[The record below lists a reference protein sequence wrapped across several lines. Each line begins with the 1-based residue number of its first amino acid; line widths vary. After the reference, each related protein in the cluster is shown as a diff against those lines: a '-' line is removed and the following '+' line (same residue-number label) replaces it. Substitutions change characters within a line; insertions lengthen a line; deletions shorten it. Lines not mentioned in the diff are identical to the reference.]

1 MTRQVLASLG
11 FFGFLASF
19 SFAQDE
25 TGKKL
30 AALEEQYRESLV
42 RVRYTQQV
50 RLSTAEPPQ
59 EEELLTTGIVV
70 SEDGVVM
77 ASAIVFEPFN
87 QIPQGLGIRF
97 PASVTRADAEIR
109 EVRIRLDGEEF
120 SATLLGR
127 DTDVDV
133 AFFRIEAEGRTF
145 EPVVFSAD
153 QFATVGQEVAVLSRL
168 PDPLGPNLAVEF
180 TRVQSVVT
188 KPQEGFLVATGSSDP
203 VGSLVC
209 DLEGNPLGMIDA
221 LMVPP
226 PQVNFRN
233 PLSLISVIRNLPK
246 SVGRGLV
253 RHGALLAT
261 AAADPPDEREAKR
274 GWLGVEM
281 QPLTPELASHMKLP
295 VEAGIIVGYVY
306 RESPAE
312 AAGLEVGDVLVEFEG
327 DPIEVSRDD
336 DLGTFAERLLRSGAG
351 AEVSLGYLREGERK
365 ETVAKLYP
373 APKTRREAET
383 VESDELDITVREVT
397 YDYLATRNYEPGKK
411 GVVVQKP
418 PVAVRTNP
426 NRVIRGDLLV
436 RIDDMD
442 VSDLDSFRKVVEDL
456 RQGQPEEVVL
466 FIERGKESYFFAVK
480 PEWE

>member
-1 MTRQVLASLG
+1 MIKQVLAGLG
-11 FFGFLASF
+11 VFVFLAPF
-19 SFAQDE
+19 SFARDE

-42 RVRYTQQV
+42 RIRYTQHVQV
-50 RLSTAEPPQ
+50 STAEPPQ
-59 EEELLTTGIVV
+59 EDELTTKGVVV

-77 ASAIVFEPFN
+77 ASALVFEPFN

-127 DTDVDV
+127 DTEVDV
-133 AFFRIEAEGRTF
+133 AFFRIEAEGRMF
-145 EPVVFSAD
+145 KPVVFSAD
-153 QFATVGQEVAVLSRL
+153 RTATVGQEVAVLSRL
-168 PDPLGPNLAVEF
+168 PDPLGPNLAVEL

-188 KPQEGFLVATGSSDP
+188 KPQDGFLVSTGAADP

-209 DLEGNPLGMIDA
+209 DLEGHPLGMLDA
-221 LMVPP
+221 LMVPT
-226 PQVNFRN
+226 PQGNFRN
-233 PLSLISVIRNLPK
+233 PLSLISAIRNLPK
-246 SVGRGLV
+246 SVGRGFA
-253 RHGALLAT
+253 RPGGLLAT
-261 AAADPPDEREAKR
+261 AAADPPEKREAKR

-281 QPLTPELASHMKLP
+281 QPLTPELASHMRLP

-327 DPIEVSRDD
+327 DPIDVSRDEE
-336 DLGTFAERLLRSGAG
+336 LGTFAERLLRSGAG
-351 AEVSLGYLREGERK
+351 AEVNLGYLREGERK

-383 VESDELDITVREVT
+383 VESDELDVTVREVT

-426 NRVIRGDLLV
+426 NRVVRGDLLV
-436 RIDDMD
+436 RIDDKE
-442 VSDLDSFRKVVEDL
+442 VSDLDSFRKVVEEL
-456 RQGQPEEVVL
+456 GQSQPEEVVL
-466 FIERGKESYFFAVK
+466 FIERGKESFFFAVK